1 MMIVSRT
8 SRTKRSGLSLIVTL
22 VIATGAT
29 VLIGGVLYYT
39 STQTTLAR
47 RINQYDSS
55 VSAAVAATEKV
66 VTSMTKDFQVGGD
79 AVVQNNLNA
88 YRGLVPTVDDG
99 RGLISGLL
107 EGVGGLLNLGGTAN
121 TASSTPLWSRY
132 EFAGPGGGVNQTHVE
147 MVSDWAFRD
156 LDAKY
161 PGLRGYAATY
171 RIVSNAREKDRAY
184 HIISAVRQDV
194 QVASVPISQFQ
205 YFYVPDMELNP
216 LTPGMVFNG
225 RIHCNGNIYAQP
237 TAEVVFQNHVTASRR
252 IVHSKHPA
260 DPVSRGNPKVNYRAD
275 REIGLNTLNIPIGT
289 NAGPNQLRQILE
301 PPTSS
306 ESPTSLLAQER
317 FYNKAELVVVVSND
331 VVTARSGSYN
341 GGSVTMPWLET
352 RGIVTRNPQGFYDA
366 RECRDVEVTDI
377 DLAKLALNYNDLT
390 KALGRPLKTLWI
402 LDVGDDG
409 KRKKKDKDDD
419 WGDGDDQ
426 DKGKGNDK
434 PPGAD
439 GQGAAGLLGG
449 LLGGGTLPPGAVRLI
464 NGATLPAAGFSLV
477 TPNPVY
483 VQGTYNANHAPALLA
498 GDAVTILSGS
508 WADINGA
515 RLLSSRIAA
524 NTTVNAAF
532 VTGIVPTGG
541 GAYSGGVE
549 NALRLLEDWEGKTF
563 TFNGSI
569 AVLYYSKQ
577 ADAPWGGPG
586 VYKPPTRAWSYD
598 ANLGQAA
605 KTPPGMPAARTVFRG
620 DWTLIKPNSRL

>member
-8 SRTKRSGLSLIVTL
+8 SRTKRSGLSLILTL
-22 VIATGAT
+22 VVAAGAT
-29 VLIGGVLYYT
+29 VLIGGALYYT
-39 STQTTLAR
+39 STQTTLTR

-55 VSAAVAATEKV
+55 VAAAVAATEKV

-79 AVVQNNLNA
+79 TVVQNNLNA

-107 EGVGGLLNLGGTAN
+107 EGLGGLLGLGGTAN
-121 TASSTPLWSRY
+121 TDSTTPLWSRY
-132 EFAGPGGGVNQTHVE
+132 EFAHPDGGVNQTHVE
-147 MVSDWAFRD
+147 MVSDWAFRN

-184 HIISAVRQDV
+184 QIISAVRQDV

-237 TAEVVFQNHVTASRR
+237 SAEVIFQNHVTASRR

-260 DPVSRGNPKVNYRAD
+260 DPVARGSAKVNYRAD
-275 REIGLNTLNIPIGT
+275 RESGLNTLNLPIGT
-289 NAGPNQLRQILE
+289 NASPNELRRILE
-301 PPTSS
+301 APPGS
-306 ESPTSLLAQER
+306 ESSTSLLAKER
-317 FYNKAELVVVVSND
+317 LYNKADLIVVVSND
-331 VVTARSGSYN
+331 VVTGRSGPYN
-341 GGSVTMPWLET
+341 GGSVTIPWLKQ
-352 RGIVTRNPQGFYDA
+352 RGVVKRDPQGFYDQ
-366 RECRDVEVTDI
+366 RECRDLAVTDLDI
-377 DLAKLALNYNDLT
+377 NRLGAHYNELT
-390 KALGRPLKTLWI
+390 KLLGRPPQTIWI
-402 LDVGDDG
+402 TDLGSS
-409 KRKKKDKDDD
+409 
-419 WGDGDDQ
+419 
-426 DKGKGNDK
+426 
-434 PPGAD
+434 PPPQSGLTA
-439 GQGAAGLLGG
+439 LLGQLSEVTPG
-449 LLGGGTLPPGAVRLI
+449 VVRVRNGT
-464 NGATLPAAGFSLV
+464 TLPAAGLTIAS
-477 TPNPVY
+477 PDPIY
-483 VQGTYNANHAPALLA
+483 VLGSYNAESVPALLA

-508 WADINGA
+508 WSDLNGA
-515 RLLSSRIAA
+515 KMLSSRIAA
-524 NTTVNAAF
+524 NTAVNAAII
-532 VTGIVPTGG
+532 TGIVPTGG
-541 GAYSGGVE
+541 GAYSGGAE
-549 NALRLLEDWEGKTF
+549 NALRLLEDWTGKTF

-569 AVLYYSKQ
+569 AVLYYSKI

-586 VYKPPTRAWSYD
+586 VYKPPTRVWSYD